1 MQHDT
6 TARYLADKAL
16 AELEQFRSR
25 LRQSVHSQTTALS
38 AALLR
43 QFPGALAV
51 TINGAALSAD
61 TMPEMWTGTVHRLH
75 VFAKEVG
82 TDTSLLLLSHTLL
95 DQTSRRHADGHP
107 FGWTCSVRQE
117 LYAADLTT
125 LSDREIAVT
134 YADALGDKPFPV
146 KLAEAATEFHE
157 AMNAGR
163 FDLGLGCPS
172 GDDSRACET
181 PCDTSCPRSQSAM
194 AAVWVNPAGEAGQ
207 AAERLKASQLR
218 THQKPAPGSAG
229 SPSIAGR
236 PARAGLVKAA
246 RDGRLRKPAP
256 GGGCASCP
264 SRTFH
269 R

>member
-6 TARYLADKAL
+6 TARFLTDKAL

-25 LRQSVHSQTTALS
+25 LRQSVHGQTTALS
-38 AALLR
+38 AALVR

-51 TINGAALSAD
+51 TINGLSAD
-61 TMPEMWTGTVHRLH
+61 NMPELWTGTVHRLH

-134 YADALGDKPFPV
+134 YAGALGDAPLPV

-163 FDLGLGCPS
+163 FDLGSSGC
-172 GDDSRACET
+172 RIALVT
-181 PCDTSCPRSQSAM
+181 PHAQP
-194 AAVWVNPAGEAGQ
+194 V
-207 AAERLKASQLR
+207 AER
-218 THQKPAPGSAG
+218 HG
-229 SPSIAGR
+229 GR
-236 PARAGLVKAA
+236 MGKSRW
-246 RDGRLRKPAP
+246 RSRSGR
-256 GGGCASCP
+256 
-264 SRTFH
+264 
-269 R
+269 

>member
-1 MQHDT
+1 VQHDT
-6 TARYLADKAL
+6 TARFPTDKAL
-16 AELEQFRSR
+16 AELELFRSR
-25 LRQSVHSQTTALS
+25 LRQSVHSRTTALS

-61 TMPEMWTGTVHRLH
+61 SVPETWARVHCLH

-95 DQTSRRHADGHP
+95 DQTSRRHPDGHP

-117 LYAADLTT
+117 LFAADLTT

-146 KLAEAATEFHE
+146 KLSEAATEFHE

-163 FDLGLGCPS
+163 FDLGLGVLQTTIAAHVRPLVTPHAPVTERHGGRMGKSRWRSRS
-172 GDDSRACET
+172 GR
-181 PCDTSCPRSQSAM
+181 
-194 AAVWVNPAGEAGQ
+194 
-207 AAERLKASQLR
+207 
-218 THQKPAPGSAG
+218 
-229 SPSIAGR
+229 
-236 PARAGLVKAA
+236 
-246 RDGRLRKPAP
+246 
-256 GGGCASCP
+256 
-264 SRTFH
+264 
-269 R
+269 

>member
-6 TARYLADKAL
+6 TARYLTDKAL

-38 AALLR
+38 AALVR

-61 TMPEMWTGTVHRLH
+61 SMPELWTGTVHRLH

-163 FDLGLGCPS
+163 FDLGLGVLQATIAAHVRPLV
-172 GDDSRACET
+172 T
-181 PCDTSCPRSQSAM
+181 PHARRSQSAV

-207 AAERLKASQLR
+207 AAECLKASQLR
-218 THQKPAPGSAG
+218 THQKPAPGGAG
-229 SPSIAGR
+229 SPSVAGR
-236 PARAGLVKAA
+236 PAGAGV
-246 RDGRLRKPAP
+246 G
-256 GGGCASCP
+256 
-264 SRTFH
+264 
-269 R
+269 